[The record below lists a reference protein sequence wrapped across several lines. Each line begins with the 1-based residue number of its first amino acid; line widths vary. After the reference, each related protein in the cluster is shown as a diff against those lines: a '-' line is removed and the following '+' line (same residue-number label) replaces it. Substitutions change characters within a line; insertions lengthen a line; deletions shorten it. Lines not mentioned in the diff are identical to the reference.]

1 MFVPWMWGMVLVC
14 WGCLWVV
21 GSGMP
26 LDFVWGFGW
35 RGRGRG
41 LWRGE
46 IGGSF
51 LGCPTV
57 GLKERKGS
65 HSRERRWAPGA

>member
-1 MFVPWMWGMVLVC
+1 
-14 WGCLWVV
+14 
-21 GSGMP
+21 MP

-51 LGCPTV
+51 LGCSTV
-57 GLKERKGS
+57 GLKERKGPT
-65 HSRERRWAPGA
+65 PGSGAGPPGPKVS